1 MLKMKNYLG
10 LIWLFQLFAS
20 WTASSGLH
28 RIYAG
33 VSESSLE
40 LIKHTV
46 GLSPIKGKTD
56 ILKIIPLLVVK
67 AFDDNWTSR

>member
-20 WTASSGLH
+20 WTAPSGLH
-28 RIYAG
+28 GIYAG
-33 VSESSLE
+33 VSEILE
-40 LIKHTV
+40 IIKHTV